1 MNVGK
6 QTGATDCGLFA
17 LANLTC
23 LVLGL
28 DPVRITYYQQE
39 MREHLVGCFEKRI
52 ISPFP
57 IAKTR
62 KTSNII
68 KKVINIEIFYVACLI
83 IVKK

>member
-28 DPVRITYYQQE
+28 DPVSITYYQQE
-39 MREHLVGCFEKRI
+39 MREHLVGYLEKGTS
-52 ISPFP
+52 SPFP

-62 KTSNII
+62 RTSNII
-68 KKVINIEIFYVACLI
+68 
-83 IVKK
+83 